1 MATESHKE
9 PQTSEEPE
17 SELNA
22 IQAAKALS
30 EVATAAKSHKPGNY
44 TLGLTVKE
52 DGDVVFRVSRDR
64 WF

>member
-1 MATESHKE
+1 MAVESRNE
-9 PQTSEEPE
+9 NQTTYE
-17 SELNA
+17 SEQEIDA
-22 IQAAKALS
+22 IQVAKALS

-52 DGDVVFRVSRDR
+52 DGHVVFRVRKDG